1 MKKLTAYAF
10 VVVFTSLALTGLAT
24 AATKTVTLAVK
35 NMTCPVCPITVKK
48 ALNRVAG
55 VSDTNVSYERKEAV
69 VTYDD
74 TQTDVAALIE
84 ATTNAGYPSVVKR

>member
-1 MKKLTAYAF
+1 MKKLTAYACAAA
-10 VVVFTSLALTGLAT
+10 FTVLVLTGPAT

-48 ALNRVAG
+48 ALNHVAG
-55 VSDTNVSYERKEAV
+55 VSNTDVSYTRKEAV

-74 TQTDVAALIE
+74 IQTDVAALIE
-84 ATTNAGYPSVVKR
+84 ATTNAGYPSTVKR

>member
-1 MKKLTAYAF
+1 MEKIVTSAIIIAFTVLAGTA
-10 VVVFTSLALTGLAT
+10 L
-24 AATKTVTLAVK
+24 AATQTVTLAVE

-55 VSDTNVSYERKEAV
+55 VSGTDVSYEHKEAV

-74 TQTDVAALIE
+74 AKTDVDALIK
-84 ATTNAGYPSVVKR
+84 ATTNAGYPSTLRAR

>member
-1 MKKLTAYAF
+1 MKKLTACAF
-10 VVVFTSLALTGLAT
+10 VAAFTALALIGPAT

-55 VSDTNVSYERKEAV
+55 VSHTNVSYERKEAV

-74 TQTDVAALIE
+74 TQTDAAELIK